1 MKYNKCK
8 QQQQQQ
14 NSKERQPSWCI
25 TEVHRVV
32 AAPEGKKTTFNFN
45 FIFYGNG
52 MCIADIQLI

>member
-8 QQQQQQ
+8 QQQQQ

-32 AAPEGKKTTFNFN
+32 AAPEGKKTKILRYKDISI
-45 FIFYGNG
+45 FIFVF
-52 MCIADIQLI
+52 MAMACV